1 MPNKILNLYTDGES
15 FIYSPKEI
23 TGFLMLNFNK
33 PNNQIYYKFF
43 SEELEG
49 NLIRIK
55 EDKQH
60 AMNIYNLFQKYLT
73 ELGRIEVLNLSEFE
87 EENFEEETDLDLSE
101 LEEFFGFQYYEDTDV
116 EIIDSITNF
125 YID

>member
-1 MPNKILNLYTDGES
+1 MPNKILNLYTDGEC

-23 TGFLMLNFNK
+23 TGFLMLNYNK
-33 PNNQIYYKFF
+33 LDQQIYYKFF
-43 SEELEG
+43 NQELG
-49 NLIRIK
+49 ANLIRIK

-60 AMNIYNLFQKYLT
+60 AMNIYSLFQKFLT
-73 ELGRIEVLNLSEFE
+73 EFGGIEVLNLSEFDE
-87 EENFEEETDLDLSE
+87 EDFEEETYLDLNE
-101 LEEFFGFQYYEDTDV
+101 IENFFGFQYFEDTDV

>member
-33 PNNQIYYKFF
+33 PNNQIY
-43 SEELEG
+43 
-49 NLIRIK
+49 
-55 EDKQH
+55 
-60 AMNIYNLFQKYLT
+60 YNLFQKYLT

>member
-1 MPNKILNLYTDGES
+1 MPSKILNLYTDGES

-23 TGFLMLNFNK
+23 TGFLMLYHNK

-43 SEELEG
+43 SEELGE

-60 AMNIYNLFQKYLT
+60 AMNIYNLFQKFLT
-73 ELGRIEVLNLSEFE
+73 EFGRIEVLNLSEFDE
-87 EENFEEETDLDLSE
+87 EDFEEETDLDLNE
-101 LEEFFGFQYYEDTDV
+101 IEQFFGFQYYEDTDV

>member
-23 TGFLMLNFNK
+23 TGFLMLYYNN

-43 SEELEG
+43 SEDLG
-49 NLIRIK
+49 ANLIRIK
-55 EDKQH
+55 EDKQQ

-73 ELGRIEVLNLSEFE
+73 EYGRIEVLNLSEFD
-87 EENFEEETDLDLSE
+87 ENNFQEETDLDLSE
-101 LEEFFGFQYYEDTDV
+101 IEQFFGFQYYEDTDV